1 MAYLIDTYVHTTCEI
16 DGHWVISRP
25 LPGTFWDRLRDAWLV
40 LIGKADAVT
49 FYGQ

>member
-1 MAYLIDTYVHTTCEI
+1 MAYLIDTYMRTTAEI
-16 DGHWVISRP
+16 DGHWVIARP
-25 LPGTFWDRLRDAWLV
+25 LRGPFISRLRDAWLV